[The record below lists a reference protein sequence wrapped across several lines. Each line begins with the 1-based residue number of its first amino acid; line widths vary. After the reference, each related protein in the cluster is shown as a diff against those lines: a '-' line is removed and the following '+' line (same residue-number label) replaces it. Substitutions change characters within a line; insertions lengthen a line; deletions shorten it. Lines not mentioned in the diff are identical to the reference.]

1 VRLRQVVADGLTV
14 VDPPERVI
22 DLRTPVVTAISAN

>member
-14 VDPPERVI
+14 VLPADRLI
-22 DLRTPVVTAISAN
+22 DLTEPALAGTSAN

>member
-14 VDPPERVI
+14 VTPADRVI
-22 DLRTPVVTAISAN
+22 DLTDTAISPVTVN